1 MAWSRIDDSLH
12 SHPKIMLVGNAATGL
27 FVRLIS
33 YAGQHLT
40 DGFVPAHVARAYGTP
55 RLLNALCDA
64 NLLTR
69 VDPKSNQT
77 SETHPHLQGPGF
89 VIHDYLDYNPSR
101 EQVHA
106 ERAKNAARQEA
117 FRRRK
122 RGQESPPN
130 DSSEP
135 AGNEV
140 SNGVT
145 NAATNGAPARPG
157 PTRPPEGVDVCAP
170 HTSSRGRAEK
180 AHTPIPTGF
189 EPSAHSLAW
198 AERDGHLQ
206 RLGGHEGLTAV
217 TAAFVDWHTAK
228 GTTAADPNALWR
240 KWVREQRTTPAAI
253 APTDTT
259 VVPFPGTPPLS
270 KTGQQRAA
278 LAAAREQ
285 ARREGKIS

>member
-55 RLLNALCDA
+55 RLLKSLCDA

-69 VDPKSNQT
+69 VDSKSDQT

-101 EQVHA
+101 EQVLA

-117 FRRRK
+117 FRRRR
-122 RGQESPPN
+122 RGQEPPP
-130 DSSEP
+130 DGSSEP
-135 AGNEV
+135 AGNGV

-157 PTRPPEGVDVCAP
+157 PTRPPEGVDVGAP
-170 HTSSRGRAEK
+170 RTGSRARAET
-180 AHTPIPTGF
+180 AHTPIPSAF
-189 EPSAHSLAW
+189 QPSSDSLAW
-198 AERDGHLQ
+198 AEHDGHLE
-206 RLGGHEGLTAV
+206 RLGGRTGLNAV
-217 TAAFVDWHTAK
+217 TAAFVDWHTGK
-228 GTTAADPNALWR
+228 GTLAADPDALWR
-240 KWVREQRTTPAAI
+240 KWVREQRATPTAVT
-253 APTDTT
+253 PTDTT

-278 LAAAREQ
+278 LAAARELHRQ
-285 ARREGKIS
+285 KGML